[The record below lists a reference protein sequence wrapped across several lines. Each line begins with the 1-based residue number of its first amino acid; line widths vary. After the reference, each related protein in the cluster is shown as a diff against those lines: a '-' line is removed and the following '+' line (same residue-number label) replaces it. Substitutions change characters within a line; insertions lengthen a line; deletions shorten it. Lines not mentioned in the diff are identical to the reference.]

1 LPSVICFRLR
11 LKARKKLSG
20 PVGDRALHVLYIACR
35 VRFASGPRGIC
46 SLGNQNM
53 KSKRVVITGIGV
65 FCSIGKNV
73 EEFLQS
79 LKEGQSGIGPITLF
93 DTSKY
98 PCKIGA
104 EIRDYRAERFF
115 GKKEL
120 KRLSRADQFGL
131 IASDEA
137 VEASGIQSYPSEE
150 VGVCLGAGAGGMY
163 EAETYHREVLIKG
176 KSRPSLL
183 WPFIPSYTTDRVAER
198 FEFSGPKFTITTACS
213 SSATA
218 IGYGADL
225 IRSGKSKA
233 VLCGGS
239 EALTELTFGG
249 FSSLKAMD
257 PSPCKPFDRKRTGM
271 SLGEGA
277 GILILEDF
285 YEAEKR
291 GAKLLAEF
299 LGYGIGGEAY
309 HITAPEPTG
318 MNEARIMKEAL
329 RESGLAST
337 EVDYIN
343 AHGTGTPL
351 NDKVETL
358 SIKNAFGERA
368 YSIPISSIKSSV
380 GHCLG
385 AAGAMEAIASILSIV
400 NQFIPPTL
408 NHQEGDEDCDL
419 DYVPGKAREKEVNVV
434 LSNSFA
440 FGGNCTTLIL
450 GKMGRKADEMLIGMR
465 K

>member
-1 LPSVICFRLR
+1 
-11 LKARKKLSG
+11 
-20 PVGDRALHVLYIACR
+20 
-35 VRFASGPRGIC
+35 
-46 SLGNQNM
+46 M
-53 KSKRVVITGIGV
+53 KSKRVAITGIGV
-65 FCSIGKNV
+65 FCSIGKSV
-73 EEFLQS
+73 EEFTQS
-79 LKEGQSGIGPITLF
+79 LRNGRTGIGAVTLF

-104 EIRDYRAERFF
+104 EIRDYRPEKFF
-115 GKKEL
+115 RKQEL
-120 KRLSRADQFGL
+120 KKISRADQFAL
-131 IASDEA
+131 IASEEA
-137 VEASGIQSYPSEE
+137 VKASGIDSFPSEE
-150 VGVCLGAGAGGMY
+150 VGVCLGAGAGGMF
-163 EAETYHREVLIKG
+163 EAETYHREILLKG
-176 KSRPSLL
+176 RSKPSLI

-198 FEFSGPKFTITTACS
+198 FGFSGPKFTITTACS

-225 IRSGKSKA
+225 IRSGRCKA

-239 EALTELTFGG
+239 ESLSELTFGG
-249 FSSLKAMD
+249 FNSLKAMD
-257 PSPCKPFDRKRTGM
+257 PSPCKPFDRKRAGM

-277 GILILEDF
+277 GIVILEDF
-285 YEAEKR
+285 DEAMKR
-291 GAKLLAEF
+291 GVRIYAEF

-318 MNEARIMKEAL
+318 MSEARIMREAIEEGGIL
-329 RESGLAST
+329 IT

-358 SIKNAFGERA
+358 SIKNVFGERA
-368 YSIPISSIKSSV
+368 YSIPVSSIKSSV

-385 AAGAMEAIASILSIV
+385 SAGAIEAIASILSMV
-400 NQFIPPTL
+400 HQFIPPTL

-419 DYVPGKAREKEVNVV
+419 DYVPGKSHEIELEVV

-440 FGGNCTTLIL
+440 FGGNCTTLVL
-450 GKMGRKADEMLIGMR
+450 RKYFV
-465 K
+465 

>member
-1 LPSVICFRLR
+1 
-11 LKARKKLSG
+11 
-20 PVGDRALHVLYIACR
+20 
-35 VRFASGPRGIC
+35 
-46 SLGNQNM
+46 M
-53 KSKRVVITGIGV
+53 KDKRVAITGLGI
-65 FCSIGKNV
+65 FCSTGKDV
-73 EEFLQS
+73 EEFSRS
-79 LKEGQSGIGPITLF
+79 LKEGRTGIGPITLF

-104 EIRDYRAERFF
+104 EIRDYRPEKFF

-120 KRLSRADQFGL
+120 KKISRTDQFGL
-131 IASDEA
+131 IASEEA
-137 VEASGIQSYPSEE
+137 VKTSGIHFYPSED
-150 VGVCLGAGAGGMY
+150 VGVCLGAGAGGMF

-176 KSRPSLL
+176 KSKPSLL

-198 FEFSGPKFTITTACS
+198 FGFSGPKFTVTTACS

-218 IGYGADL
+218 VGYAADL

-239 EALTELTFGG
+239 EALSELTFGG
-249 FSSLKAMD
+249 FNSLKATD
-257 PSPCKPFDRKRTGM
+257 PSPCKPFDRNRAGM

-277 GILILEDF
+277 GILILEDLD
-285 YEAEKR
+285 EAIKR
-291 GAKLLAEF
+291 GVRIYAEF

-309 HITAPEPTG
+309 HITAPEPSG
-318 MNEARIMKEAL
+318 MREARMIREAIEEGGIL
-329 RESGLAST
+329 PT

-358 SIKNAFGERA
+358 SIKNVFGERA
-368 YSIPISSIKSSV
+368 YSIPVTSIKSSV

-385 AAGAMEAIASILSIV
+385 SAGAIEAIASILSIV

-419 DYVPGKAREKEVNVV
+419 DYVPEKSREAEVGVV

-440 FGGNCTTLIL
+440 FGGNCTSLVF
-450 GKMGRKADEMLIGMR
+450 GKYLRQR
-465 K
+465 

>member
-1 LPSVICFRLR
+1 
-11 LKARKKLSG
+11 
-20 PVGDRALHVLYIACR
+20 
-35 VRFASGPRGIC
+35 
-46 SLGNQNM
+46 M
-53 KSKRVVITGIGV
+53 KSKRVAVAGLGI
-65 FCSIGKNV
+65 FCSTGKNA
-73 EEFLQS
+73 EEFSRS
-79 LKEGQSGIGPITLF
+79 LKEGRTGIGPITLF
-93 DTSKY
+93 DPSKY

-104 EIRDYRAERFF
+104 EIRDYRADKYF

-120 KRLSRADQFGL
+120 KKISRADQFGL
-131 IASDEA
+131 IASEEA
-137 VEASGIQSYPSEE
+137 VKASRIQSYPSEE
-150 VGVCLGAGAGGMY
+150 VGVCLGAGAGGMFG
-163 EAETYHREVLIKG
+163 AETYHREILVKG
-176 KSRPSLL
+176 RSKPSLI
-183 WPFIPSYTTDRVAER
+183 WPFIPSFTTDRIAER
-198 FEFSGPKFTITTACS
+198 FGFSGPKFTVTTACS

-225 IRSGKSKA
+225 IRTGKSKA

-239 EALTELTFGG
+239 EALSELTFGG
-249 FSSLKAMD
+249 FNSLKSTD
-257 PSPCKPFDRKRTGM
+257 PSPCRPFDRKRAGM

-285 YEAEKR
+285 DEAIKR
-291 GAKLLAEF
+291 GVRIYAEF

-318 MNEARIMKEAL
+318 MGGARIMREAIEEGGIPL
-329 RESGLAST
+329 T
-337 EVDYIN
+337 ELDYIN

-351 NDKVETL
+351 NDKAETL
-358 SIKNAFGERA
+358 SIKNVFGERA

-385 AAGAMEAIASILSIV
+385 SAGAIEAIASILSIV

-419 DYVPGKAREKEVNVV
+419 DYVPGKSREAKVEVV

-440 FGGNCTTLIL
+440 FGGNCTSLVF
-450 GKMGRKADEMLIGMR
+450 RKV
-465 K
+465 

>member
-1 LPSVICFRLR
+1 
-11 LKARKKLSG
+11 
-20 PVGDRALHVLYIACR
+20 
-35 VRFASGPRGIC
+35 
-46 SLGNQNM
+46 M
-53 KSKRVVITGIGV
+53 KSKRVVITGIGL
-65 FCSIGKNV
+65 FCSVGKNV
-73 EEFLQS
+73 EEFSRSLQ
-79 LKEGQSGIGPITLF
+79 EGRTGIGPITLF

-104 EIRDYRAERFF
+104 EIKDYRPEKFFER
-115 GKKEL
+115 KEL
-120 KRLSRADQFGL
+120 RKISRTDQFAL
-131 IASDEA
+131 IASEEA
-137 VEASGIQSYPSEE
+137 VNASRIDSYPSEE
-150 VGVCLGAGAGGMY
+150 VGVCLGAGAGGMF
-163 EAETYHREVLIKG
+163 EAEVYHKEILLKG

-183 WPFIPSYTTDRVAER
+183 LPFIPSFTASRVAER
-198 FEFSGPKFTITTACS
+198 FGFSGPKFTVTTACS

-239 EALTELTFGG
+239 DALSELTFGG
-249 FSSLKAMD
+249 FNSLKAMD
-257 PSPCKPFDRKRTGM
+257 PSPCKPFDRKRAGM

-285 YEAEKR
+285 DEAMKR
-291 GAKLLAEF
+291 GVRIYTEF

-318 MNEARIMKEAL
+318 MREAGIMREAL
-329 RESGLAST
+329 EESEISPA

-358 SIKNAFGERA
+358 AIKNAFGERA
-368 YSIPISSIKSSV
+368 YSIPISSIKSMT

-385 AAGAMEAIASILSIV
+385 SAGAIEAVASILSIV
-400 NQFIPPTL
+400 HQFIPPTL
-408 NHQEGDEDCDL
+408 HHQEGDEDCDL
-419 DYVPGKAREKEVNVV
+419 DYMRGKSREMEVKAV

-440 FGGNCTTLIL
+440 FGGNCTTLVFA
-450 GKMGRKADEMLIGMR
+450 KYPERR
-465 K
+465 

>member
-1 LPSVICFRLR
+1 
-11 LKARKKLSG
+11 
-20 PVGDRALHVLYIACR
+20 
-35 VRFASGPRGIC
+35 
-46 SLGNQNM
+46 M

-65 FCSIGKNV
+65 FCSIGKDA

-104 EIRDYRAERFF
+104 EIRDYRAEGFF
-115 GKKEL
+115 KKKEL
-120 KRLSRADQFGL
+120 KKLSRADQFGL
-131 IASDEA
+131 IASEEA
-137 VEASGIQSYPSEE
+137 VKASAIHSYSSEE
-150 VGVCLGAGAGGMY
+150 VGVCLGAGAGGMF
-163 EAETYHREVLIKG
+163 EAETYHREVLLKG

-183 WPFIPSYTTDRVAER
+183 WSFIPSYTTDRVAER
-198 FEFSGPKFTITTACS
+198 FGFSGPKFTVTTACS

-249 FSSLKAMD
+249 FNSLKATD
-257 PSPCKPFDRKRTGM
+257 PSPCKPFDRKRAGM

-277 GILILEDF
+277 GILVLEDF
-285 YEAEKR
+285 DEAEKR
-291 GAKLLAEF
+291 DAKILAEF

-318 MNEARIMKEAL
+318 MNEARIMNEAL
-329 RESGLAST
+329 EESGVAPT

-385 AAGAMEAIASILSIV
+385 AAGAMEAIASVLSMV
-400 NQFIPPTL
+400 HRFIPPTL
-408 NHQEGDEDCDL
+408 NYQEGDKDCDL
-419 DYVPGKAREKEVNVV
+419 DYVPGKAREKEVKVV

-440 FGGNCTTLIL
+440 FGGNCTTLVL
-450 GKMGRKADEMLIGMR
+450 GRYDPDL
-465 K
+465 

>member
-1 LPSVICFRLR
+1 
-11 LKARKKLSG
+11 
-20 PVGDRALHVLYIACR
+20 
-35 VRFASGPRGIC
+35 
-46 SLGNQNM
+46 M
-53 KSKRVVITGIGV
+53 KSKRVAITGIGV
-65 FCSIGKNV
+65 FCSIGKSV
-73 EEFLQS
+73 EEFTQS
-79 LKEGQSGIGPITLF
+79 LRNGRTGIGAVTLF

-104 EIRDYRAERFF
+104 EIRDYRPEKFF

-120 KRLSRADQFGL
+120 KKISRADQFAL
-131 IASDEA
+131 IASEEA
-137 VEASGIQSYPSEE
+137 VKASGIDSFPSEE
-150 VGVCLGAGAGGMY
+150 VGVCLGAGAGGMF
-163 EAETYHREVLIKG
+163 EAETYHREILLKG
-176 KSRPSLL
+176 RSKPSLI

-198 FEFSGPKFTITTACS
+198 FGFSGPKFTITTACS

-233 VLCGGS
+233 ILCGGS
-239 EALTELTFGG
+239 EALSELTFGG
-249 FSSLKAMD
+249 FNSLKAMD
-257 PSPCKPFDRKRTGM
+257 PSPCKPFDRRRAGM

-277 GILILEDF
+277 GIIILEDF
-285 YEAEKR
+285 DEAMKR
-291 GAKLLAEF
+291 GVRIYAEF

-318 MNEARIMKEAL
+318 MSEARIMREAIEEGGIL
-329 RESGLAST
+329 IT

-358 SIKNAFGERA
+358 SIKNVFGERA
-368 YSIPISSIKSSV
+368 YTIPISSIKSSV

-385 AAGAMEAIASILSIV
+385 SAGAIEAIASILSMV
-400 NQFIPPTL
+400 HQFIPPTL

-419 DYVPGKAREKEVNVV
+419 DYVPGKSHEMELKVV

-440 FGGNCTTLIL
+440 FGGNCTTLVF
-450 GKMGRKADEMLIGMR
+450 RKI
-465 K
+465 

>member
-1 LPSVICFRLR
+1 M
-11 LKARKKLSG
+11 
-20 PVGDRALHVLYIACR
+20 
-35 VRFASGPRGIC
+35 
-46 SLGNQNM
+46 N
-53 KSKRVVITGIGV
+53 SKRVAITGIGV
-65 FCSIGKNV
+65 FCSTGKNA
-73 EEFLQS
+73 EQFLRS

-104 EIRDYRAERFF
+104 EIRDYRAEKFF

-131 IASDEA
+131 IASEEA
-137 VEASGIQSYPSEE
+137 VKASGIYSYPSEE
-150 VGVCLGAGAGGMY
+150 VGVCLGAGAGGMF
-163 EAETYHREVLIKG
+163 EAETYHREVLLKG
-176 KSRPSLL
+176 KSKPSLL
-183 WPFIPSYTTDRVAER
+183 LPFIPSYTTDRVAER
-198 FEFSGPKFTITTACS
+198 FGFSGPKFTITTACS

-257 PSPCKPFDRKRTGM
+257 PSPCKPFDRKRAGM

-277 GILILEDF
+277 GILVLEDF
-285 YEAEKR
+285 DEATQR
-291 GAKLLAEF
+291 GVRIYAEF

-318 MNEARIMKEAL
+318 TNEARIMKEAL
-329 RESGLAST
+329 EESGLAST

-358 SIKNAFGERA
+358 SIRNAFGERA

-385 AAGAMEAIASILSIV
+385 AAGAIEAIASILSMV
-400 NQFIPPTL
+400 HQFIPPTL

-419 DYVPGKAREKEVNVV
+419 DYVPGKAREKEVKVV

-450 GKMGRKADEMLIGMR
+450 GK
-465 K
+465 